1 MTTSTN
7 KFSSAQTIILLT
19 ATTVT
24 TGLLSGGIIG
34 SSGGSLIIGISSGL
48 ATGLLSSLALFFLL
62 IKPLIKSTQS
72 IVNTL
77 ESCEALELDTPNNL
91 LAPVQI
97 AAKEAISS
105 FHDTARS
112 LAQNGNTVAIGS
124 AEVSYFIDT
133 LKKTVVEQ
141 ADHASQIASAAEE
154 IAQTTGQLANSSQ
167 ITADAA
173 TATHNESKQGQI
185 SIKETIQKIHNVSN
199 SVEETSSSL
208 TTLQSKSNQIQNI
221 TQVINNV
228 AEQTNL
234 LALNAAIEAA
244 RAGEHGRGFA
254 VVADE
259 VRELANK
266 TASATNE
273 IGTMLNEIQDET
285 SNAVSVMEEL
295 VKNVDEV
302 VQTTEKVDTVLQ
314 SIGQQATVS
323 ENQSQEMVRAIR
335 EHVTATEEI
344 SNGIE
349 KIHNKLQET
358 ESETQRASDQAIYLS
373 SMSEQ
378 IYGALSHLDL
388 GTIHDELQTGAI
400 KMGEEIGSLFEGAI
414 SRSEITEQQL
424 FDRNYQPI
432 PNTDPQ
438 KFTTQYDSFADQTLP
453 AIQEPML
460 ANHPA
465 LVYAI
470 VTDPAGYVPTH
481 NNCFSKPLTGD
492 YQTDLAGS
500 RSKRLF
506 QDPTGIRCGAHTE
519 KFLLQTYKRDT
530 GEIFHDISAPIFVNG
545 KHWGGVRLGYQA
557 DK

>member
-1 MTTSTN
+1 MTTPTN
-7 KFSSAQTIILLT
+7 KFSSAQTIMLLI

-62 IKPLIKSTQS
+62 IKPLIKSTKS
-72 IVNTL
+72 IVKTL
-77 ESCEALELDTPNNL
+77 ECCEAVNLDTPNNL

-97 AAKEAISS
+97 ATKEAISS

-154 IAQTTGQLANSSQ
+154 IAQTTGQLASSSQ

-173 TATHNESKQGQI
+173 TATHNESKQGQV

-285 SNAVSVMEEL
+285 SNAVSVMKEL

-323 ENQSQEMVRAIR
+323 ENQAQEMVHAIR

-358 ESETQRASDQAIYLS
+358 ENETQQASDQAIYLS
-373 SMSEQ
+373 SMSEK
-378 IYGALSHLDL
+378 IYGALSHMDL

-400 KMGEEIGSLFEGAI
+400 KMAEEIGQLFEGAI
-414 SRSEITEQQL
+414 SRSEITEQHL

-453 AIQEPML
+453 AIQESML
-460 ANHPA
+460 ANHPTLA
-465 LVYAI
+465 YAI
-470 VTDPAGYVPTH
+470 ATDPTGYVPTH

-530 GEIFHDISAPIFVNG
+530 GEVFHDISAPIYVNG

-557 DK
+557 EK